1 MKKQYIM
8 PKAEEIELKMTS
20 MLCLSGGLGGDAE
33 EPALAPDMDNFVND
47 LEDY

>member
-1 MKKQYIM
+1 
-8 PKAEEIELKMTS
+8 